1 MRVFAAALAATAG
14 FVDAVG
20 FLITGGYFV
29 SFMSGNSTRLA
40 VDLALGARSGLL
52 AGALIAAFVVGVVL
66 GASLRRA
73 SPRRPET
80 SVLVLLTAIL
90 IVCGGLAGQGLQL
103 PTTLL
108 LAVAM
113 GAENTVFAEGG
124 DVRFGLTYMTGAL
137 VKVGKGLTVA
147 LFGGD
152 RFGWAPYLLLWAALV
167 GGAVLGAVTLERIG
181 AAAVWVAAAAF
192 GGLAI
197 LSTGMF
203 PRRSS
208 PAPRGPTG

>member
-40 VDLALGARSGLL
+40 VDLASGARSGLL

-66 GASLRRA
+66 GAGLRRA

-90 IVCGGLAGQGLQL
+90 ILCGGLAGQGLQL
-103 PTTLL
+103 PTALL

-113 GAENTVFAEGG
+113 GAENTVFAEDGE
-124 DVRFGLTYMTGAL
+124 VRFGLTYMTGAL

-208 PAPRGPTG
+208 PEPRGRTG